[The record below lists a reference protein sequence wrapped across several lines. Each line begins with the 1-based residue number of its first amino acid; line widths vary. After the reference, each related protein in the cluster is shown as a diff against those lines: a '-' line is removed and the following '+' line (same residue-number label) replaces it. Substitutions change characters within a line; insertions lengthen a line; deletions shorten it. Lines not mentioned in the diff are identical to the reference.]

1 MAMNATTTPRL
12 LRVRDVC
19 ERTGLSRSGLYRLVA
34 EGRFPRQRR
43 ISHKIA
49 RWNSLE
55 VDEWIASHLEAA

>member
-1 MAMNATTTPRL
+1 MDATTPRL

-19 ERTGLSRSGLYRLVA
+19 ELTGLSRSGLYRLVA

-49 RWNSLE
+49 RWSAAE
-55 VDEWIASHLEAA
+55 VAAWISAQLEAA